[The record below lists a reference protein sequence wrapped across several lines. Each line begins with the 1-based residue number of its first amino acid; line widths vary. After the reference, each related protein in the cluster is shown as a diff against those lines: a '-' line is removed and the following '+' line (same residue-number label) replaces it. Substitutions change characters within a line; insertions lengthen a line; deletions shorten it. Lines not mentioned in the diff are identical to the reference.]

1 MNSVICCNFVFAMC
15 FVFLL
20 SYGVS
25 KASPR
30 DRCRPG
36 SMSCRLGRN
45 EMPAMLGNQ
54 LALRNSLAAEDGTF
68 EKFNEETYNVQDDKY
83 GTQRKQSKLQQK
95 MDNIF

>member
-1 MNSVICCNFVFAMC
+1 MAEA
-15 FVFLL
+15 
-20 SYGVS
+20 G
-25 KASPR
+25 
-30 DRCRPG
+30 CRPG
-36 SMSCRLGRN
+36 LMMCNRKNGKRQ
-45 EMPAMLGNQ
+45 EKLGNQ